1 MTRREYQL
9 QAFDRLLTV
18 MDELRSQCP
27 WDQKQTFDTLKKLT
41 IEETYELVDAIDKK
55 KYDDIKDELGDL
67 LLHIVFYSKIAS
79 ENKKFNFNDVLN
91 SLIEKLIYRHPHV
104 YGEIKVNSIDEV
116 KKNWEK
122 LKVKDKNKGI
132 LSGVPNHLPS
142 LIKAYRVQDKVASI
156 GFDFPNVKNTVDKIK
171 EEFEEFNSA
180 LLSQNKS
187 EIEEEFGDILFSLI
201 NYSRHIGID
210 PDESLKKST
219 QKFIDRFNK
228 VEKIL
233 KSKNLD
239 FDNCSDEELN
249 NFWNDVKK

>member
-1 MTRREYQL
+1 MKNKNQYSIE
-9 QAFDRLLTV
+9 DLLDV
-18 MDELRSQCP
+18 MSELRNKCP

-67 LLHIVFYSKIAS
+67 LLHIIFYSKIAS

-91 SLIEKLIYRHPHV
+91 SLIEKLIYRHPHI
-104 YGEIKVNSIDEV
+104 YGDIKVSSIDEV
-116 KKNWEK
+116 KKNWER

-142 LIKAYRVQDKVASI
+142 LIKAHRVQDKVASI
-156 GFDFPNVKNTVDKIK
+156 GFDFPNVKDTVDKIK

-210 PDESLKKST
+210 SDESLKKSI
-219 QKFIDRFNK
+219 QKFIDRINK
-228 VEKIL
+228 LEKVL

-249 NFWNDVKK
+249 NFWNEVKK

>member
-1 MTRREYQL
+1 MKNKNQYSIE
-9 QAFDRLLTV
+9 DLLDV
-18 MDELRSQCP
+18 MSELRNKCP

-67 LLHIVFYSKIAS
+67 LLHIIFYSKIAS

-91 SLIEKLIYRHPHV
+91 SLIEKLIYRHPHI
-104 YGEIKVNSIDEV
+104 YGDIKVSSIDEV
-116 KKNWEK
+116 KKNWER

-132 LSGVPNHLPS
+132 LSGIPNHLPS
-142 LIKAYRVQDKVASI
+142 LIKAHRVQDKVASI
-156 GFDFPNVKNTVDKIK
+156 GFDFPNVKETIDKIK
-171 EEFEEFNSA
+171 EELEEFNSA

-187 EIEEEFGDILFSLI
+187 EIEEEFGDLLFSLI

-210 PDESLKKST
+210 SDESLKKSI

-249 NFWNDVKK
+249 NFWNEVKK

>member
-1 MTRREYQL
+1 MKNKNQYSIE
-9 QAFDRLLTV
+9 DLLDV
-18 MDELRSQCP
+18 MSELRNKCP
-27 WDQKQTFDTLKKLT
+27 WDQKQTFNTLKKLT

-67 LLHIVFYSKIAS
+67 LLHIIFYSKIAS

-104 YGEIKVNSIDEV
+104 YGEIKVSSIDEV
-116 KKNWEK
+116 KKNWER

-142 LIKAYRVQDKVASI
+142 LIKAHRVQDKVASI

-210 PDESLKKST
+210 SDESL
-219 QKFIDRFNK
+219 
-228 VEKIL
+228 
-233 KSKNLD
+233 NL
-239 FDNCSDEELN
+239 SLIHI
-249 NFWNDVKK
+249 

>member
-1 MTRREYQL
+1 MKNKNQYSIE
-9 QAFDRLLTV
+9 DLLDV
-18 MDELRSQCP
+18 MSELRNKCP

-41 IEETYELVDAIDKK
+41 VEETYELVDAIDKK

-67 LLHIVFYSKIAS
+67 LLHIIFYSKIAS

-91 SLIEKLIYRHPHV
+91 SLIEKLIYRHPHI
-104 YGEIKVNSIDEV
+104 YGDIKVSSIDEV
-116 KKNWEK
+116 KKNWER

-142 LIKAYRVQDKVASI
+142 LIKAHRVQDKVASI
-156 GFDFPNVKNTVDKIK
+156 GFDFPNVKDTVDKIK

-187 EIEEEFGDILFSLI
+187 EIEDEFGDILFSLI

-210 PDESLKKST
+210 SDESLKKSI

-239 FDNCSDEELN
+239 FDNCSNEELN

>member
-1 MTRREYQL
+1 M
-9 QAFDRLLTV
+9 
-18 MDELRSQCP
+18 
-27 WDQKQTFDTLKKLT
+27 
-41 IEETYELVDAIDKK
+41 
-55 KYDDIKDELGDL
+55 
-67 LLHIVFYSKIAS
+67 
-79 ENKKFNFNDVLN
+79 
-91 SLIEKLIYRHPHV
+91 
-104 YGEIKVNSIDEV
+104 
-116 KKNWEK
+116 
-122 LKVKDKNKGI
+122 
-132 LSGVPNHLPS
+132 
-142 LIKAYRVQDKVASI
+142 
-156 GFDFPNVKNTVDKIK
+156 KNTVDKIK

-210 PDESLKKST
+210 SDESLKKST

>member
-1 MTRREYQL
+1 MKNKNQYSIE
-9 QAFDRLLTV
+9 DLLDV
-18 MDELRSQCP
+18 MSELRNKCP

-116 KKNWEK
+116 KKNWER

-210 PDESLKKST
+210 SDESLKKSI

-239 FDNCSDEELN
+239 FDNCSNKELN
-249 NFWNDVKK
+249 NFWNEVKK

>member
-1 MTRREYQL
+1 MKNKNQYSIE
-9 QAFDRLLTV
+9 DLLDV
-18 MDELRSQCP
+18 MSELRNKCP

-67 LLHIVFYSKIAS
+67 LLHIIFYSKIAS

-91 SLIEKLIYRHPHV
+91 SLIEKLIYRHPHI
-104 YGEIKVNSIDEV
+104 YGDIKVSSIDEV
-116 KKNWEK
+116 KKNWER

-142 LIKAYRVQDKVASI
+142 LIKAHRVQDKVASI
-156 GFDFPNVKNTVDKIK
+156 GFDFPNVKDTVDKIK

-210 PDESLKKST
+210 SDESLKKSI
-219 QKFIDRFNK
+219 QKFIDRINK
-228 VEKIL
+228 LEKVL
-233 KSKNLD
+233 KSQNLD

>member
-1 MTRREYQL
+1 MKNKNQYSIE
-9 QAFDRLLTV
+9 DLLDV
-18 MDELRSQCP
+18 MSELRNKCP
-27 WDQKQTFDTLKKLT
+27 WDQKQTFNTLKKLT

-55 KYDDIKDELGDL
+55 KNDDIKDELGDL

-104 YGEIKVNSIDEV
+104 YGEIKVSSIDEV
-116 KKNWEK
+116 KKNWER

-210 PDESLKKST
+210 SDESLKKST

>member
-1 MTRREYQL
+1 MKNKNQYSIE
-9 QAFDRLLTV
+9 DLLDV
-18 MDELRSQCP
+18 MSELRNKCP

-67 LLHIVFYSKIAS
+67 LLHIIFYSKIAS

-91 SLIEKLIYRHPHV
+91 SLIEKLIYRHPHI
-104 YGEIKVNSIDEV
+104 YGDIKVSSIDEV
-116 KKNWEK
+116 KKNWER

-142 LIKAYRVQDKVASI
+142 LIKAHRVQDKVASI
-156 GFDFPNVKNTVDKIK
+156 GFDFPNVKQTIDKIK

-187 EIEEEFGDILFSLI
+187 EIEDEFGDILFSLI

-210 PDESLKKST
+210 SDESLKKSI

-233 KSKNLD
+233 KLKNLD
-239 FDNCSDEELN
+239 FDNCSNKELN
-249 NFWNDVKK
+249 NFWNEVKK

>member
-1 MTRREYQL
+1 MCIR
-9 QAFDRLLTV
+9 DRYSIEDLLDV
-18 MDELRSQCP
+18 MSELRNKCP

-67 LLHIVFYSKIAS
+67 LLHIIFYSKIAS

-91 SLIEKLIYRHPHV
+91 SLIEKLIYRHPHI
-104 YGEIKVNSIDEV
+104 YGDIKVSSVDEV
-116 KKNWEK
+116 KKKWER

-142 LIKAYRVQDKVASI
+142 LIKAHRVQDKVASI
-156 GFDFPNVKNTVDKIK
+156 GFDFPNVKDTVDKIK

-210 PDESLKKST
+210 SDESLKKSI

-239 FDNCSDEELN
+239 FDNCSNEELN
-249 NFWNDVKK
+249 NFWNYVKK

>member
-1 MTRREYQL
+1 MKNKNQYSIE
-9 QAFDRLLTV
+9 DLLDV
-18 MDELRSQCP
+18 MSELRNKCP

-67 LLHIVFYSKIAS
+67 LLHIIFYSKIAS

-91 SLIEKLIYRHPHV
+91 SLIEKLIYRHPHI
-104 YGEIKVNSIDEV
+104 YGDIKVSSIDEV
-116 KKNWEK
+116 KKNWER

-142 LIKAYRVQDKVASI
+142 LIKAHRVQDKVASI
-156 GFDFPNVKNTVDKIK
+156 GFDFPNVKHTIDKIK
-171 EEFEEFNSA
+171 EEFEEFSSA
-180 LLSQNKS
+180 MLSQNKS

-210 PDESLKKST
+210 SDESLKKSI

-249 NFWNDVKK
+249 NFWNEVKK

>member
-1 MTRREYQL
+1 MS
-9 QAFDRLLTV
+9 
-18 MDELRSQCP
+18 ELRNKCP

-67 LLHIVFYSKIAS
+67 LLHIIFYSKIAS

-91 SLIEKLIYRHPHV
+91 SLIEKLIYRHPHI
-104 YGEIKVNSIDEV
+104 YGDIKVSSIDEV
-116 KKNWEK
+116 KKNWER

-142 LIKAYRVQDKVASI
+142 LIKAHRVQDKVASI
-156 GFDFPNVKNTVDKIK
+156 GFDFPNVKDTVDKIK

-187 EIEEEFGDILFSLI
+187 EIEDEFGDILFSLI

-210 PDESLKKST
+210 SDESLKKSI

-239 FDNCSDEELN
+239 FDNCSNEELN

>member
-1 MTRREYQL
+1 MKNKNQYSIE
-9 QAFDRLLTV
+9 DLLDV
-18 MDELRSQCP
+18 MSELRNKCP

-67 LLHIVFYSKIAS
+67 LLHIIFYSKIAS

-91 SLIEKLIYRHPHV
+91 SLIEKLIYRHPHI
-104 YGEIKVNSIDEV
+104 YGDIKVSSIDEV
-116 KKNWEK
+116 KKNWER

-142 LIKAYRVQDKVASI
+142 LIKAHRVQDKVASI
-156 GFDFPNVKNTVDKIK
+156 GFDFPNVKDTLDKIK

-187 EIEEEFGDILFSLI
+187 EIEDEFGDILFSLI

-210 PDESLKKST
+210 SDESLKKSI

-228 VEKIL
+228 VK
-233 KSKNLD
+233 KS
-239 FDNCSDEELN
+239 
-249 NFWNDVKK
+249 

>member
-1 MTRREYQL
+1 MKNKNQYSIE
-9 QAFDRLLTV
+9 DLLDV
-18 MDELRSQCP
+18 MSELRNKCP

-67 LLHIVFYSKIAS
+67 LLHIIFYSKIAS

-91 SLIEKLIYRHPHV
+91 SLIEKLIYRHPHI
-104 YGEIKVNSIDEV
+104 YGDIKVSSIDEV
-116 KKNWEK
+116 KKNWER

-142 LIKAYRVQDKVASI
+142 LIKAHRVQDKVASI
-156 GFDFPNVKNTVDKIK
+156 GFDFPNVKDTVDKIR

-210 PDESLKKST
+210 SDESLKKSI
-219 QKFIDRFNK
+219 QKFIDRINK
-228 VEKIL
+228 LEKVL

>member
-1 MTRREYQL
+1 MKNKNQYSIEDLLDVMT
-9 QAFDRLLTV
+9 
-18 MDELRSQCP
+18 ELRNKCP

-67 LLHIVFYSKIAS
+67 LLHIIFYSKIAS

-91 SLIEKLIYRHPHV
+91 SLIEKLIYRHPHI
-104 YGEIKVNSIDEV
+104 YGDIKVSSIDEV
-116 KKNWEK
+116 KKNWER

-142 LIKAYRVQDKVASI
+142 LIKAHRVQDKVASI
-156 GFDFPNVKNTVDKIK
+156 GFDFPNVKDTVDKIK

-187 EIEEEFGDILFSLI
+187 EIEDEFGDILFSLI

-210 PDESLKKST
+210 SDESLKKSI

-239 FDNCSDEELN
+239 FDNCSNEELN
-249 NFWNDVKK
+249 KFWNDVKK

>member
-1 MTRREYQL
+1 MKNKNQYSIE
-9 QAFDRLLTV
+9 DLLDV
-18 MDELRSQCP
+18 MSELRNKCP

-67 LLHIVFYSKIAS
+67 LLHIIFYSKIAS

-91 SLIEKLIYRHPHV
+91 SLIEKLIYRHPHI
-104 YGEIKVNSIDEV
+104 YGDIKVSSIDEV
-116 KKNWEK
+116 KKNWER

-142 LIKAYRVQDKVASI
+142 LIKAHRVQDKVASI
-156 GFDFPNVKNTVDKIK
+156 GFDFPNVKDTVDKIK

-187 EIEEEFGDILFSLI
+187 EIEDEFGDILFSLI

-210 PDESLKKST
+210 SDESLKKSI
-219 QKFIDRFNK
+219 QKFMDRFNK

-239 FDNCSDEELN
+239 FDNCSNEELN

>member
-1 MTRREYQL
+1 MKNKNQYSIE
-9 QAFDRLLTV
+9 DLLDV
-18 MDELRSQCP
+18 MSELRNKCP

-91 SLIEKLIYRHPHV
+91 SLIEKLIYRHPHI
-104 YGEIKVNSIDEV
+104 YGDIKVSSIDEV
-116 KKNWEK
+116 KKNWER

-142 LIKAYRVQDKVASI
+142 LIKAHRVQDKVASI
-156 GFDFPNVKNTVDKIK
+156 GFDFPNVKDTVDKIK

-210 PDESLKKST
+210 SDESLKKSI
-219 QKFIDRFNK
+219 QKFIDRINK
-228 VEKIL
+228 LEKVL

>member
-1 MTRREYQL
+1 MKNKNQYSIE
-9 QAFDRLLTV
+9 DLLDV
-18 MDELRSQCP
+18 MSELRNKCP

-67 LLHIVFYSKIAS
+67 LLHIIFYSKIAS

-91 SLIEKLIYRHPHV
+91 SLIEKLIYRHPHI
-104 YGEIKVNSIDEV
+104 YGDIKVSSIDEV
-116 KKNWEK
+116 KKNWER

-142 LIKAYRVQDKVASI
+142 LIKALRVQDKVASI
-156 GFDFPNVKNTVDKIK
+156 GFDFPNVKDTVDKIK

-187 EIEEEFGDILFSLI
+187 EIEDEFGDILFSLI

-210 PDESLKKST
+210 SDESLKKSI

-239 FDNCSDEELN
+239 FDNCSNEELN
-249 NFWNDVKK
+249 NFWNNVKK

>member
-1 MTRREYQL
+1 MKNKNQFSIE
-9 QAFDRLLTV
+9 DLLDV
-18 MDELRSQCP
+18 MSELRNKCP

-55 KYDDIKDELGDL
+55 KYEDIKDELGDL

-104 YGEIKVNSIDEV
+104 YGEIKVSSIDEV
-116 KKNWEK
+116 KKNWER

-156 GFDFPNVKNTVDKIK
+156 GFDFPNVKDTIDKIK

-210 PDESLKKST
+210 SDKSLNKSI

-228 VEKIL
+228 VEKIV

-239 FDNCSDEELN
+239 FDSCSEEELN

>member
-1 MTRREYQL
+1 MKNKNQYSIE
-9 QAFDRLLTV
+9 DLLDI
-18 MDELRSQCP
+18 MSELRNKCP

-67 LLHIVFYSKIAS
+67 LLHIIFYSKIAS

-91 SLIEKLIYRHPHV
+91 SLIEKLIYRHPHI
-104 YGEIKVNSIDEV
+104 YGDIKVSSIDEV
-116 KKNWEK
+116 KKNWER

-142 LIKAYRVQDKVASI
+142 LIKAHRVQDKVASI
-156 GFDFPNVKNTVDKIK
+156 GFDFPNVKDTVDKIK

-187 EIEEEFGDILFSLI
+187 EIEDEFGDILFSLI

-210 PDESLKKST
+210 SDESLKKSI

-239 FDNCSDEELN
+239 FDNCSNEELN

>member
-1 MTRREYQL
+1 MKNKNQYSIE
-9 QAFDRLLTV
+9 DLLDV
-18 MDELRSQCP
+18 MSELRNKCP

-67 LLHIVFYSKIAS
+67 LLHIIFYSKIAT

-104 YGEIKVNSIDEV
+104 YGEIKVSSIDEV
-116 KKNWEK
+116 KKNWER

-142 LIKAYRVQDKVASI
+142 LIKAHRVQDKVASI
-156 GFDFPNVKNTVDKIK
+156 GFDFPNVKDTVDKIK

-187 EIEEEFGDILFSLI
+187 EIEDEFGDILFSLI

-210 PDESLKKST
+210 SDESLKKSI

-239 FDNCSDEELN
+239 FDNCSNEELN

>member
-1 MTRREYQL
+1 MKNKNQYSIE
-9 QAFDRLLTV
+9 DLLDV
-18 MDELRSQCP
+18 MSELRNKCP

-104 YGEIKVNSIDEV
+104 YGEIKVSSIDEV
-116 KKNWEK
+116 KKNWER

-156 GFDFPNVKNTVDKIK
+156 PSELDEYNLSISNDKY
-171 EEFEEFNSA
+171 
-180 LLSQNKS
+180 
-187 EIEEEFGDILFSLI
+187 SLI
-201 NYSRHIGID
+201 YNYNLHAERTGITKMLQD
-210 PDESLKKST
+210 LKNAGLRMRDLKT
-219 QKFIDRFNK
+219 EQNNL
-228 VEKIL
+228 EKIFVTL
-233 KSKNLD
+233 VK
-239 FDNCSDEELN
+239 EN
-249 NFWNDVKK
+249 NDD

>member
-1 MTRREYQL
+1 MKNKNQYSIE
-9 QAFDRLLTV
+9 DLLDV
-18 MDELRSQCP
+18 MSELRNKCP

-67 LLHIVFYSKIAS
+67 LLHIIFYSKIAS

-91 SLIEKLIYRHPHV
+91 SLIEKLIYRHPHI
-104 YGEIKVNSIDEV
+104 YGDIKVSSIDEV
-116 KKNWEK
+116 KKNWER

-142 LIKAYRVQDKVASI
+142 LIKAHRVQDKVASI
-156 GFDFPNVKNTVDKIK
+156 GFDFPNVKETIDKIK

-187 EIEEEFGDILFSLI
+187 EIEDEFGDILFSLI

-210 PDESLKKST
+210 SDESLKKSI

-239 FDNCSDEELN
+239 FDNCSNEELN

>member
-1 MTRREYQL
+1 MKNKNQYSIE
-9 QAFDRLLTV
+9 DLLDV
-18 MDELRSQCP
+18 MSELRNKCP

-67 LLHIVFYSKIAS
+67 LLHIIFYSKIAS

-104 YGEIKVNSIDEV
+104 YGEIKVSSIDEV
-116 KKNWEK
+116 KKNWER

-142 LIKAYRVQDKVASI
+142 LIKAHRVQDKVASI
-156 GFDFPNVKNTVDKIK
+156 GFDFPNVKDTVDKIK

-210 PDESLKKST
+210 SDESLKKSI
-219 QKFIDRFNK
+219 QKFIDRINK
-228 VEKIL
+228 LEKVL

>member
-1 MTRREYQL
+1 MKNKNQYSIE
-9 QAFDRLLTV
+9 DLLDV
-18 MDELRSQCP
+18 MSELRNKCP

-79 ENKKFNFNDVLN
+79 ENKKFSFNDVLN

-104 YGEIKVNSIDEV
+104 YGEIKVSSIDEV
-116 KKNWEK
+116 KKNWER
-122 LKVKDKNKGI
+122 LKVKNKNKGI
-132 LSGVPNHLPS
+132 LSGIPNHLPS
-142 LIKAYRVQDKVASI
+142 LIKAHRVQDKVASI
-156 GFDFPNVKNTVDKIK
+156 GFDFPNVKETIDKIK

-210 PDESLKKST
+210 SDESLKKST

-239 FDNCSDEELN
+239 FDNCSNEELN
-249 NFWNDVKK
+249 KFWNDVKK

>member
-1 MTRREYQL
+1 MKNKNQYSIE
-9 QAFDRLLTV
+9 DLLDV
-18 MDELRSQCP
+18 MSELRNKCP

-67 LLHIVFYSKIAS
+67 LLHIIFYSKIAS

-104 YGEIKVNSIDEV
+104 YGEIKVSSIDEV
-116 KKNWEK
+116 KKNWER

-142 LIKAYRVQDKVASI
+142 LIKAHRVQDKVASI
-156 GFDFPNVKNTVDKIK
+156 GFDFPNVKDTVDKIK

-210 PDESLKKST
+210 SDESLKKSI

-239 FDNCSDEELN
+239 FDNCSNEELN

>member
-1 MTRREYQL
+1 MKNKNQYSIE
-9 QAFDRLLTV
+9 DLLDV
-18 MDELRSQCP
+18 MSELRNKCP

-67 LLHIVFYSKIAS
+67 LLHIIFYSKIAS

-91 SLIEKLIYRHPHV
+91 SLIEKLIYRHPHI
-104 YGEIKVNSIDEV
+104 YGDIKVSSIDEV
-116 KKNWEK
+116 KKNWER

-142 LIKAYRVQDKVASI
+142 LIKAHRVQDKVASI
-156 GFDFPNVKNTVDKIK
+156 GFDFPNVKDTVDKIK

-187 EIEEEFGDILFSLI
+187 EIEDEFGDILFSLI

-210 PDESLKKST
+210 SDESLKKSI

-233 KSKNLD
+233 KSKNLN

-249 NFWNDVKK
+249 NFWNEVKK

>member
-1 MTRREYQL
+1 MKNKNQYSIEN
-9 QAFDRLLTV
+9 LLDV
-18 MDELRSQCP
+18 MSELRNKCP
-27 WDQKQTFDTLKKLT
+27 WDQKQSFDTLKKLT

-104 YGEIKVNSIDEV
+104 YGEIKVSSIDEV
-116 KKNWEK
+116 KKNWER

-142 LIKAYRVQDKVASI
+142 LIKAHRVQDKVASI
-156 GFDFPNVKNTVDKIK
+156 GFDFPNVKHTIDKIK
-171 EEFEEFNSA
+171 EEFEEFSSA
-180 LLSQNKS
+180 MLSQNKS

-210 PDESLKKST
+210 SDESLKKSI

-233 KSKNLD
+233 KLKNLD
-239 FDNCSDEELN
+239 FDNCSNKELN
-249 NFWNDVKK
+249 NFWNEVKK

>member
-1 MTRREYQL
+1 MKNKNQYSIE
-9 QAFDRLLTV
+9 DLLDV
-18 MDELRSQCP
+18 MSELRNKCP

-67 LLHIVFYSKIAS
+67 LLHIIFYSKIAS

-104 YGEIKVNSIDEV
+104 YGEIKVSSIDEV
-116 KKNWEK
+116 KKNWER

-142 LIKAYRVQDKVASI
+142 LIKAHRVQDKVASI
-156 GFDFPNVKNTVDKIK
+156 GFDFPNVKDTVDKIK

-187 EIEEEFGDILFSLI
+187 EIEDEFGDILFSLI

-210 PDESLKKST
+210 SDESLKKSI

-239 FDNCSDEELN
+239 FDNCSNEELN
-249 NFWNDVKK
+249 NFWNYVKK

>member
-1 MTRREYQL
+1 MKNKNQYSIE
-9 QAFDRLLTV
+9 DLLDV
-18 MDELRSQCP
+18 MSELRNKCP

-67 LLHIVFYSKIAS
+67 LLHIIFYSKIAS

-91 SLIEKLIYRHPHV
+91 LLIEKLIYRHPHI
-104 YGEIKVNSIDEV
+104 YGDIKVSSIDEV
-116 KKNWEK
+116 KKNWER

-142 LIKAYRVQDKVASI
+142 LIKAHRVQDKVASI
-156 GFDFPNVKNTVDKIK
+156 GFDFPNVKDTVDKIK

-187 EIEEEFGDILFSLI
+187 EIEDEFGDILFSLI

-210 PDESLKKST
+210 SDESLKKSI

-239 FDNCSDEELN
+239 FDNCSNEELN

>member
-1 MTRREYQL
+1 MKNKNQYSIE
-9 QAFDRLLTV
+9 DLLDV
-18 MDELRSQCP
+18 MSELRNKCP

-116 KKNWEK
+116 KKNWER

-210 PDESLKKST
+210 SDESLKKST

-239 FDNCSDEELN
+239 FDNCSNEELN
-249 NFWNDVKK
+249 KFWNDVKK

>member
-1 MTRREYQL
+1 MKNKNQYSIE
-9 QAFDRLLTV
+9 DLLDV
-18 MDELRSQCP
+18 MSELRNKCP

-67 LLHIVFYSKIAS
+67 LLHIIFYSKIAS

-91 SLIEKLIYRHPHV
+91 SLIEKLIYRHPHI
-104 YGEIKVNSIDEV
+104 YGDIKVSSIDEV
-116 KKNWEK
+116 KKNWER

-142 LIKAYRVQDKVASI
+142 LIKAHRVQDKVASI
-156 GFDFPNVKNTVDKIK
+156 GFDFPNVKDTVDKIK

-210 PDESLKKST
+210 SDESLKKSI

-239 FDNCSDEELN
+239 FDNCSNEELN

>member
-1 MTRREYQL
+1 MS
-9 QAFDRLLTV
+9 
-18 MDELRSQCP
+18 ELRNKCP

-67 LLHIVFYSKIAS
+67 LLHIIFYSKIAS

-91 SLIEKLIYRHPHV
+91 SLIEKLIYRHPHI
-104 YGEIKVNSIDEV
+104 YGDIKVSSIDEV
-116 KKNWEK
+116 KKNWER

-142 LIKAYRVQDKVASI
+142 LIKAHRVQDKVASI
-156 GFDFPNVKNTVDKIK
+156 GFDFPNVKDTVDKIK

-187 EIEEEFGDILFSLI
+187 EIEDEFGDILFSLI

-210 PDESLKKST
+210 SDESLKKSI

-239 FDNCSDEELN
+239 FDNCSNEELN
-249 NFWNDVKK
+249 KFWNDVKK

>member
-1 MTRREYQL
+1 MKNKNQYSIE
-9 QAFDRLLTV
+9 DLLDV
-18 MDELRSQCP
+18 MSELRNKCP
-27 WDQKQTFDTLKKLT
+27 WDQNQTFDTLKKLT

-67 LLHIVFYSKIAS
+67 LLHIIFYSKIAS

-104 YGEIKVNSIDEV
+104 YGEIKVSSIDEV
-116 KKNWEK
+116 KKNWER

-142 LIKAYRVQDKVASI
+142 LIKAHRVQDKVASI
-156 GFDFPNVKNTVDKIK
+156 GFDFPNVKDTVDKIK

-187 EIEEEFGDILFSLI
+187 EIEDEFGDILFSLI

-210 PDESLKKST
+210 SDESLKKSI

-239 FDNCSDEELN
+239 FDNCSNEELN

>member
-1 MTRREYQL
+1 MKNKNQYSIE
-9 QAFDRLLTV
+9 DLLDV
-18 MDELRSQCP
+18 MSELRNKCP

-67 LLHIVFYSKIAS
+67 LLHIIFYSKIAS

-91 SLIEKLIYRHPHV
+91 SLIEKLIYRHPHI
-104 YGEIKVNSIDEV
+104 YGDIKVSSIDEV
-116 KKNWEK
+116 KKNWER

-142 LIKAYRVQDKVASI
+142 LIKAHRVQDKVASI
-156 GFDFPNVKNTVDKIK
+156 GFDFPNVKDTVDKIK

-210 PDESLKKST
+210 SDESLKKSI
-219 QKFIDRFNK
+219 QKFIDRINK
-228 VEKIL
+228 LEKVL